1 MLRLRHR
8 SLLLLA
14 LVLAPLACDSKSPVE
29 PAPAACTY
37 TLSTASLTV
46 GSQGGPNSVTV
57 TTAANCAWSAAS
69 DRGWMTITGGSTGTG
84 SGVVSVSLAPN
95 PNEAGRTGTLTVA
108 GKTVAVSQD
117 GAGPCAIDISP
128 SSASYNKDSVT
139 GTFAVSAAAHCGWT
153 ATSNASWVAVTSG
166 SPGTGNGTVAYSVE
180 RNRDVSPRTGTISVG
195 ERTFTVAQAGDLPG
209 CEYLVSPS
217 SLSFGAAGGSS
228 SVTVAAGSQCA
239 WNAVSDQA
247 WVTIKNGA
255 GSGGGTV
262 QIAVAANPSET
273 VRTAT
278 VIVAGH
284 AVTVRQDGVSVSCQ
298 YSVSPVSLTFPATG
312 GANSVTVA
320 TMSSCAWTAVSY
332 ADWVTITTGASGRG
346 DGTVSLSATA
356 NPNETARST
365 TLTIAGQVVSVRQDA
380 QAPCTIDIAPGSASY
395 NNDPATGSIAVTAP
409 AQCAWSATSN
419 ASWLTVTSGS
429 AGTGSGSVAYAVARN
444 DDAATRTGTI
454 VVGARTFTVTQLGA
468 SLECQYSVTPVEFD
482 ACMAVPFNLMA
493 TITTQQGCTWTVTP
507 DADWITLTSSPS
519 GNGSGL
525 ITFRLSDN
533 WDLPRQGV
541 VKVRWPT
548 ATAGQN
554 LQVSQAGCRYAVSNA
569 AFTIAAAGGT
579 GRFDVIQA
587 SDPNSC
593 GGPLQNA
600 CLWTATSDVPWI
612 TITTSMPQRGDNP
625 VNFTVSPNSSGVAR
639 TGRITV
645 RDQVVVITQPGS

>member
-1 MLRLRHR
+1 M
-8 SLLLLA
+8 
-14 LVLAPLACDSKSPVE
+14 
-29 PAPAACTY
+29 
-37 TLSTASLTV
+37 
-46 GSQGGPNSVTV
+46 TV

-228 SVTVAAGSQCA
+228 SVTVAAGNQCA
-239 WNAVSDQA
+239 WNAVSDQE

-320 TMSSCAWTAVSY
+320 TMSACAWTAVSY
-332 ADWVTITTGASGRG
+332 ADWVTITTGASGHG
-346 DGTVSLSATA
+346 DGTVRLSATA

-395 NNDPATGSIAVTAP
+395 NNDPATGSIAITAP

-444 DDAATRTGTI
+444 NDAATRTGTI

-468 SLECQYSVTPVEFD
+468 SLR
-482 ACMAVPFNLMA
+482 VPG
-493 TITTQQGCTWTVTP
+493 TR
-507 DADWITLTSSPS
+507 S
-519 GNGSGL
+519 
-525 ITFRLSDN
+525 R
-533 WDLPRQGV
+533 R
-541 VKVRWPT
+541 
-548 ATAGQN
+548 
-554 LQVSQAGCRYAVSNA
+554 SN
-569 AFTIAAAGGT
+569 
-579 GRFDVIQA
+579 
-587 SDPNSC
+587 
-593 GGPLQNA
+593 
-600 CLWTATSDVPWI
+600 
-612 TITTSMPQRGDNP
+612 SMPAWP
-625 VNFTVSPNSSGVAR
+625 SHST
-639 TGRITV
+639 
-645 RDQVVVITQPGS
+645 